1 MRHRAF
7 LRRACVFATCLWSLG
22 CAAGA
27 GRGHNPAPVTAGGV
41 AAIVERR
48 CQGCHARPNPAAMSG
63 ERWRAAL
70 ERMKR
75 RIRLPAEEWDSLATL
90 AAEGPDMPR

>member
-1 MRHRAF
+1 M
-7 LRRACVFATCLWSLG
+7 RRACALASCLWSLG

-27 GRGHNPAPVTAGGV
+27 GRGLGPAPLASGAPVAG
-41 AAIVERR
+41 IVERR